1 MKSGFILFFV
11 ITSIS
16 WANASF
22 LAEYRRTGVIAIL
35 QYDQTEQNLRLIGF
49 QPGFSKKVNLDIP
62 DWVLYRTRSKGKYFL
77 PLQKTGSN
85 FTSTGKNYDLPLI
98 QGNLIPYQNF
108 LIRYQTVNSLQQV
121 QSFLLKE
128 LSNNT
133 IPGMRKPI
141 LQRLVELGEF
151 SKPFSQSQII
161 YWRNLYFS
169 GILDIPE
176 RRLVL
181 QELSRCN
188 LLGTEMIFERALQDI
203 RLCSLAGRLFFEK
216 DKIGFETL
224 MLKYLSNNLQWKTAL
239 RQSELLYHNRDCMSQ
254 LYGRFDKKNPF
265 NEDLK
270 YFIPVLC
277 IEDFQEGSPVIRQIL
292 ETDKDPTHFELFH
305 RVAFWVNKTNPLPY
319 AKSIHIFLQNHA
331 RTEYL
336 KQSMI
341 YPTLLCALCRAKDH
355 SGYILAI
362 DYLSSLRKKSNPPQ
376 LNVALEL
383 FRAENPSCFSLEE
396 LIADLKQR
404 ISQPQKKR

>member
-11 ITSIS
+11 ITSIF

-108 LIRYQTVNSLQQV
+108 LIRYQTVNSLQQE

-188 LLGTEMIFERALQDI
+188 LL
-203 RLCSLAGRLFFEK
+203 
-216 DKIGFETL
+216 
-224 MLKYLSNNLQWKTAL
+224 
-239 RQSELLYHNRDCMSQ
+239 
-254 LYGRFDKKNPF
+254 
-265 NEDLK
+265 
-270 YFIPVLC
+270 V
-277 IEDFQEGSPVIRQIL
+277 
-292 ETDKDPTHFELFH
+292 
-305 RVAFWVNKTNPLPY
+305 
-319 AKSIHIFLQNHA
+319 
-331 RTEYL
+331 
-336 KQSMI
+336 
-341 YPTLLCALCRAKDH
+341 
-355 SGYILAI
+355 
-362 DYLSSLRKKSNPPQ
+362 
-376 LNVALEL
+376 
-383 FRAENPSCFSLEE
+383 
-396 LIADLKQR
+396 
-404 ISQPQKKR
+404 